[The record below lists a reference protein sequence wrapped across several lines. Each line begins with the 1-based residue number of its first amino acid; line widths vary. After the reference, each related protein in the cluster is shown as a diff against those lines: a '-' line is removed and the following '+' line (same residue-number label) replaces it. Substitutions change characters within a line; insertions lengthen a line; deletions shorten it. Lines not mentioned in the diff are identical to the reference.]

1 MTLLTSKLKIII
13 QFSKTQEP
21 KALICCSHYSTEF
34 AHKLF
39 TPNPRFVYSQCLMGG
54 QSLGAAY
61 SPSQGFKITYNYFV
75 ASKKTTGSLPT
86 TDALC
91 NTPAGTSIMSP
102 G

>member
-1 MTLLTSKLKIII
+1 MVLGGFGSFWVVLGRFGWFWVVPC
-13 QFSKTQEP
+13 FSNY
-21 KALICCSHYSTEF
+21 AEF
-34 AHKLF
+34 THKLF
-39 TPNPRFVYSQCLMGG
+39 IPNPCFTCSQCLLGG